1 MFVRTVKRLAA
12 MGLTALV
19 ALAIAGCKQ
28 AVSVD
33 SDEAGKLP
41 KEPVPVRAVQAEVT
55 TLRPSVDLVGALVAL
70 PECTTTV
77 SPQVGGWV
85 QKVLVVE
92 GATVQAA
99 DELVLLDRRLAEV
112 EVAKVTASVAE
123 KEAVLAKLKRGYL
136 PQELEMARQEV
147 HKCQATMDSLRAEL
161 AALESL
167 RQNKELSDIQYQKFA
182 SSLRAAEAGHAA
194 AEAKLRLLQAG
205 TPREEISE
213 AESRVAIAEAEL
225 AAAKLNLELCR
236 IVSLTAGTVT
246 QLLARQGTFVE
257 RSTPL
262 LTIVD
267 LSRVFM
273 QVRVPSVH
281 MAQLHVGAEVDV
293 HITSH
298 PHGVFRGEVARISG
312 QADPAT
318 GDVDAF
324 VLVNNDNNLLR
335 PGLACRGRVWLP
347 EQADVLTVPVAAVA
361 DHAGTPVVTVV
372 RDNKAHEIEVKLGLQ
387 TRERVQVTEGLSAG
401 DWVITEGG
409 YGLPEDCPVQ
419 VATEPA
425 SAEK

>member
-1 MFVRTVKRLAA
+1 M
-12 MGLTALV
+12 
-19 ALAIAGCKQ
+19 
-28 AVSVD
+28 AVT
-33 SDEAGKLP
+33 K
-41 KEPVPVRAVQAEVT
+41 
-55 TLRPSVDLVGALVAL
+55 
-70 PECTTTV
+70 
-77 SPQVGGWV
+77 
-85 QKVLVVE
+85 
-92 GATVQAA
+92 
-99 DELVLLDRRLAEV
+99 
-112 EVAKVTASVAE
+112 
-123 KEAVLAKLKRGYL
+123 
-136 PQELEMARQEV
+136 
-147 HKCQATMDSLRAEL
+147 
-161 AALESL
+161 
-167 RQNKELSDIQYQKFA
+167 
-182 SSLRAAEAGHAA
+182 
-194 AEAKLRLLQAG
+194 
-205 TPREEISE
+205 
-213 AESRVAIAEAEL
+213 AEL

-236 IVSLTAGTVT
+236 IVSPIAGTVT

-257 RSTPL
+257 RSTSL

-267 LSRVFM
+267 LSRLFM

-298 PHGVFRGEVARISG
+298 PHGVLRGAVARISG

-324 VLVNNDNNLLR
+324 ILVPNDNNLLR

-372 RDNKAHEIEVKLGLQ
+372 RDKKAHEIEVKLGLQ